1 MEPDDV
7 TVAILREIRDEIR
20 TTNERLEQTR
30 DEVRTTNERL
40 EQTRD
45 AVKEELAQTREDLG
59 RRITQ
64 SEVRTAT
71 AIVELAG
78 AVQSVK
84 DLLADRLEPR
94 DRVVKCEQDI
104 AELKRRVGDH

>member
-1 MEPDDV
+1 MDPSDV
-7 TVAILREIRDEIR
+7 TVELLREIRDGIQG
-20 TTNERLEQTR
+20 TNQRLEETR
-30 DEVRTTNERL
+30 
-40 EQTRD
+40 
-45 AVKEELAQTREDLG
+45 EELADLGREVAETREDLG

-84 DLLADRLEPR
+84 ELLADRLELR
-94 DRVVKCEQDI
+94 DRVERCEQDI
-104 AELKRRVGDH
+104 AELKRKVGDGG